1 MAEKFGNTWWSERWL
16 QSLANID
23 FENRLPRGASYA
35 RKGAVTKIDIKGNTI
50 EAKVQGTHKYT
61 VKITVPE
68 FSAAE
73 KRKFIDALLAQPA
86 LIASLLNHQLL
97 PEVMTIA
104 ERLKMK
110 VFPTSWK
117 DFKMDCSCPDW
128 AVPCKH
134 LAAVIY
140 VISREIDNDPFLVF
154 KLHNI
159 DILKELADRDVTIDE
174 KTQKVPLLTE
184 LIHLAKD
191 KNQADFDE
199 NQVYTRIS
207 YSSLPNLVEVL
218 PEMLDDNPT
227 FDSSANFLDYYK
239 RQMRTLA
246 KQADLT
252 LCNPNKL
259 EFGSVDPISIGK
271 HDEVKTV
278 VLSDNYDYS
287 PVHASVA
294 AIMKAAGRKVSTFPC
309 VPWEIMRLVMCIDNE
324 QIDKY
329 SPNVVA
335 MRHAVKTALMLIK
348 NGAIVPQPY
357 IVEKTRLMI
366 RWLPAMLDENVS
378 AVVEK
383 CVQTIPPSII
393 CFASGKKSNSGY
405 HPIENPGYEFL
416 VWVISRVLHRLYRY
430 DISTEVNDLF
440 FGENQYINLA
450 EVGKSTIGGSINSWL
465 NRFYLKNEDYRYVIM
480 VEEDSDDFSLSIAV
494 EDVQKNDGLPIA
506 LSEVLTSEHYA
517 DKRFGIM
524 QSLTM
529 FNKQVAG
536 LTDYIN
542 SNAENPIRL
551 TMNQLA
557 DFLFKSMPML
567 KMLGVKVLLPKS
579 LQSIVRPKA
588 SLKVA
593 GKESGT
599 KGFFTLDTLLDFE
612 WTVALGDQKISV
624 AEFKKL
630 LQKSEQL
637 IKIKGQ
643 YIYLSE
649 SDIAK
654 LMETIEKGA
663 PTQMQLMQAAIA
675 EEYDGERIELSAELK
690 KQIDALR
697 KLDKVDVPAE
707 INATLRPYQQSGY
720 WWMYRNSKLGLGS
733 IIADDMGLG
742 KTLQVITLLQKLKN
756 EKVVNEKTPAVIVVP
771 TALLFNWTKEI
782 EHFAPQ
788 LSSSIFHGTA
798 RDLSNCKT
806 DIVLTTYGVSR
817 TDKDKLK
824 KLKPSVLVIDEAQN
838 IKNAQTEQ
846 TKAVK
851 SIAAPIKIAMS
862 GTPVEN
868 RMSEFWSIMDFTNK
882 GFLGTAKA
890 FNTDFA
896 MPIQND
902 GNEQVAERFR
912 KITAPFMMR
921 RLKTDKSII
930 SDLPDKIETNEYAT
944 LTKEQ
949 ASLYEKTV
957 QEAMKAI
964 EDIGETDSKSLFKR
978 SALVLQM
985 MLSLKQICNHPTQ
998 FLKNGVMDA
1007 SLSGKTEMLFSL
1019 LDTIT
1024 ENNEKVL
1031 VFTQFAEMGE
1041 MLCKFIAEHF
1051 DEQPMFYHGGC
1062 SVKEREQM
1070 IDRFQNNHSDR
1081 IFVLT
1086 IKSAGVGLNL
1096 TAATHVIHYDLW
1108 WNPAVEAQATDRA
1121 YRIGQK
1127 HNVQVHRF
1135 ITRNTFEERIDEMI
1149 QSKKHLADMTMATG
1163 ENWIGKLSNE
1173 ELRVIF
1179 G

>member
-16 QSLANID
+16 QSLSHID
-23 FENRLPRGASYA
+23 YENRLPRGASYA
-35 RKGAVTKIDIKGNTI
+35 RKGAVTKIDIKGNII
-50 EAKVQGTHKYT
+50 EAKVQGTYKYT
-61 VKITVPE
+61 VKISVPE
-68 FSAAE
+68 FSAAKKKE
-73 KRKFIDALLAQPA
+73 FVDALLLQPA

-110 VFPTSWK
+110 IFPTSWN
-117 DFKMDCSCPDW
+117 DFGMRCSCPDW

-154 KLHNI
+154 KLHNL
-159 DILKELADRDVTIDE
+159 DILKELADRGVAIDE

-184 LIHLAKD
+184 LIHF
-191 KNQADFDE
+191 ADSKKPAEFDE
-199 NQVYTRIS
+199 SQQSVRLP
-207 YSSLPNLVEVL
+207 YSSIPNLVDVL
-218 PEMLDDNPT
+218 PQMLDDNPV
-227 FDSSANFLDYYK
+227 FESRSNFLDCYK
-239 RQMRTLA
+239 RQMKVIANSANKALANPDRLCFHSRYFSPETLTTRH
-246 KQADLT
+246 DT
-252 LCNPNKL
+252 I
-259 EFGSVDPISIGK
+259 EFIK
-271 HDEVKTV
+271 
-278 VLSDNYDYS
+278 LSDSDGKRFAQAHFDALPS
-287 PVHASVA
+287 DDHASYEIPVVA
-294 AIMKAAGRKVSTFPC
+294 RM
-309 VPWEIMRLVMCIDNE
+309 VMCLDQERLDRYTPSVIG
-324 QIDKY
+324 
-329 SPNVVA
+329 
-335 MRHAVKTALMLIK
+335 MHHAVKTALMLIR
-348 NGAIVPQPY
+348 NGAVVPQPY
-357 IVEKTRLMI
+357 IVEKTRLAI
-366 RWLPAMLDENVS
+366 RWLPAMLDENVA
-378 AVVEK
+378 AVVNK
-383 CVQTIPPSII
+383 CVQAIPPNLIRFASTRGKKETLHHIENAGYELII
-393 CFASGKKSNSGY
+393 CIITELIHSLY
-405 HPIENPGYEFL
+405 HHEDRME
-416 VWVISRVLHRLYRY
+416 
-430 DISTEVNDLF
+430 TADLF
-440 FGENQYINLA
+440 FGHGCAIDLA
-450 EVGKSTIGGSINSWL
+450 EVGKSTIGSSVGSWL
-465 NRFYLKNEDYRYVIM
+465 NRFYIKEEEYRYLIM
-480 VEEDSDDFSLSIAV
+480 VEEDNKEFSLSIAV
-494 EDVQKNDGLPIA
+494 EDVQKNDGLPIT
-506 LSEVLTSEHYA
+506 LNEVMTDKHFA

-524 QSLTM
+524 RSLTM
-529 FNKQVAG
+529 FSKQIAG

-542 SNAENPIRL
+542 SNAEQPIQL

-579 LQSIVRPKA
+579 LQDIVRPKV
-588 SLKVA
+588 SLKVS

-599 KGFFTLDTLLDFE
+599 KGFFNLDTLLDFE
-612 WTVALGDQKISV
+612 WKIAIGDQRISV

-654 LMETIEKGA
+654 LMETIEKGV
-663 PTQMQLMQAAIA
+663 PTQMQLMQAAIS

-690 KQIDALR
+690 KQIEALR
-697 KLDKVDVPAE
+697 KLDKVDVPSE
-707 INATLRPYQQSGY
+707 ISATLRPYQQSGY

-756 EKVVNEKTPAVIVVP
+756 ENVVNEKTPAVIVVP

-798 RDLSNCKT
+798 RNLSSCKT
-806 DIVLTTYGVSR
+806 DVVLTTYGVSR

-838 IKNAQTEQ
+838 IKNAKTEQ

-882 GFLGTAKA
+882 GFLGTAKT
-890 FNTDFA
+890 FNADFA
-896 MPIQND
+896 IPVQD
-902 GNEQVAERFR
+902 EGNEQVAERFR

-957 QEAMKAI
+957 QEAMKTI
-964 EDIGETDSKSLFKR
+964 EGIGETDSKSLFKR

-1041 MLCKFIAEHF
+1041 MLCKFIAERF

-1096 TAATHVIHYDLW
+1096 TSADYVFILDPW
-1108 WNPAVEAQATDRA
+1108 WNLSTEEQAIARA
-1121 YRIGQK
+1121 HRIGQ
-1127 HNVQVHRF
+1127 HQPVFVYRF
-1135 ITRNTFEERIDEMI
+1135 VSENTLEQQILTLQERKQTLIDSVMPF
-1149 QSKKHLADMTMATG
+1149 
-1163 ENWIGKLSNE
+1163 IGTTA
-1173 ELRVIF
+1173 R
-1179 G
+1179 